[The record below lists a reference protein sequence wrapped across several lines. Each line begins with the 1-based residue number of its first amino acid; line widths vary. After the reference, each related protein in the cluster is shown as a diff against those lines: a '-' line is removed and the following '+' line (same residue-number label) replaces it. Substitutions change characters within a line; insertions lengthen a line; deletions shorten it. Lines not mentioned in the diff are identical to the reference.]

1 MNACGVQNLVL
12 LILEALD
19 DTCPQQRALACSGL
33 RINKDGPVCND
44 Q

>member
-1 MNACGVQNLVL
+1 MDACGSQNLVL
-12 LILEALD
+12 LFLQALD

-33 RINKDGPVCND
+33 RVNKDGPVRND